1 MKTEVINVKNYK
13 GNDFVYIGRGTPF
26 GNANSLTEDS
36 KSRDSACDAYEYDF
50 RQKIKYN
57 PSFKLQVLS
66 LYGKKLGCSC
76 VPLRCHGETIK
87 QYLNQITDIDM
98 EQNKTISL
106 IKRMDASSNIED
118 ILNFNKKQK
127 G

>member
-1 MKTEVINVKNYK
+1 MKTEVINIKIYK

-26 GNANSLTEDS
+26 GNANSSRENS
-36 KSRDSACDAYEYDF
+36 NSRDSACDGYEYDF
-50 RQKIKYN
+50 RQKIKYD

-87 QYLNQITDIDM
+87 KYLDQIIDINI
-98 EQNKTISL
+98 EKEKTISL
-106 IKRMDASSNIED
+106 IKKMNANSNIED
-118 ILNFNKKQK
+118 ILNFNKK
-127 G
+127 